1 MIYEVRYSELAGTY
15 YVRQMTTGLVIKD
28 SYFKKPEN
36 AVMRAVSLSGFQT
49 ADEWTKAV
57 KKIKEANKGAEGGDV

>member
-1 MIYEVRYSELAGTY
+1 MIYEVRYSELAGAY

-36 AVMRAVSLSGFQT
+36 AVMRAVSLSGFKS
-49 ADEWTKAV
+49 AEEWAKAV
-57 KKIKEANKGAEGGDV
+57 KRAKEDERKERD